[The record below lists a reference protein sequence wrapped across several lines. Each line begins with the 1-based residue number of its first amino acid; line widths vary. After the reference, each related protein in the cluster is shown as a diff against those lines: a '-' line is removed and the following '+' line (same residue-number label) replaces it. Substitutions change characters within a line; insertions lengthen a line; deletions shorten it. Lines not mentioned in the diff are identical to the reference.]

1 MSVPSISS
9 KSVYPRVLNMPVKPA
24 ATVMLLLLTASQ
36 VWPRNAVSKF
46 GIRSQDP
53 EAPPVYV
60 QNSTSSHAEESVS
73 EKSEA
78 Q

>member
-1 MSVPSISS
+1 
-9 KSVYPRVLNMPVKPA
+9 MPVKPA
-24 ATVMLLLLTASQ
+24 ATVALLLLTSSQ
-36 VWPRNAVSKF
+36 FSPTVAVSKF

-53 EAPPVYV
+53 EDPPVYV
-60 QNSTSSHAEESVS
+60 QYSISSHAEESVS

>member
-1 MSVPSISS
+1 
-9 KSVYPRVLNMPVKPA
+9 MPVKPA
-24 ATVMLLLLTASQ
+24 ATVVLLLLTASQ
-36 VWPRNAVSKF
+36 SPPSQAVSKF

-60 QNSTSSHAEESVS
+60 QYGISSHAEESVS